1 MLLPFRSLQLFAR
14 AARGELLVSGNRCR
28 KRGEREKGKKRAR
41 RCGKKRGSSIGRAGA
56 EGARGDARTH
66 RRRTSVWSTSGMSCS
81 YPLHLPPRPR
91 APSRTRP
98 LSTECARNRNDFRGA
113 RTTAGHGR
121 ASRPLEPVFPGRA
134 IAPGRSPARCVP
146 IDPTDRRGSTPSGLV
161 RVAAPAALS
170 ASPEGVHRLSS
181 SHVRQSGDAASAI
194 FFLPGR
200 DAGASSSATGPS
212 APGPAHRSR
221 SHPAR
226 GSIATRVPR
235 PFTGPARRAVAA
247 RGLCERPTR
256 RPRASLFPIRR
267 NPKCARCDVK
277 TASRSS
283 QKAPR
288 FPARTGLF

>member
-1 MLLPFRSLQLFAR
+1 
-14 AARGELLVSGNRCR
+14 
-28 KRGEREKGKKRAR
+28 
-41 RCGKKRGSSIGRAGA
+41 
-56 EGARGDARTH
+56 
-66 RRRTSVWSTSGMSCS
+66 MSCS

-121 ASRPLEPVFPGRA
+121 DSRPLEPVFSGRA
-134 IAPGRSPARCVP
+134 IAPGRRPARCVP

-226 GSIATRVPR
+226 GSIAIRVPR

-256 RPRASLFPIRR
+256 RPRASS
-267 NPKCARCDVK
+267 
-277 TASRSS
+277 SRSAETRS
-283 QKAPR
+283 ARGAWARSSAKSTPLSSSDGAFLTVCLCEAIPVGPPFRAEAP
-288 FPARTGLF
+288 PARRVPRRIPHILEGVCAVRFFPPDMSEPNRV